1 MKSPVL
7 CLRNLLCTATMIGM
21 IGAVSQLAAQT
32 APVPAPN
39 ATAPAPT
46 IPTATAPASPDADVD
61 TLRERAAEF
70 WAARVA
76 GDAKAQ
82 WQLLEPRGKGRS
94 TAEEYG
100 ARPTGGRYLA
110 YQVEDATVK
119 GYFGTVKIR
128 LIVQQV
134 LPSPGAKPLAPQAT
148 TLEDGWIRVKGVW
161 YRRWEA
167 GQ

>member
-1 MKSPVL
+1 
-7 CLRNLLCTATMIGM
+7 MIGLLALV
-21 IGAVSQLAAQT
+21 GVVGGVGRLAAQSSSPPSS
-32 APVPAPN
+32 A
-39 ATAPAPT
+39 APAPT
-46 IPTATAPASPDADVD
+46 AATPAPTATAPATPDADVEK
-61 TLRERAAEF
+61 LRERAAEF
-70 WAARVA
+70 WAARIA
-76 GDAKAQ
+76 GDANAQ

-119 GYFGTVKIR
+119 GYFGTVKVR
-128 LIVQQV
+128 LIVQQI
-134 LPSPGAKPLAPQAT
+134 LPSPGSRNLPPQAT
-148 TLEDGWIRVKGVW
+148 TLEDGWIRIKGVW